1 MDREEE
7 TEYEEFTPEQEIQQK
22 IDRLLNTKKKEVKK
36 FNNNPPMRDQG
47 RNNTNQ
53 DGPKMANGQTNGKKR
68 GNTPDQNTIAA
79 GFAVNS
85 RAGLSQT

>member
-1 MDREEE
+1 
-7 TEYEEFTPEQEIQQK
+7 
-22 IDRLLNTKKKEVKK
+22 
-36 FNNNPPMRDQG
+36 MRDQG